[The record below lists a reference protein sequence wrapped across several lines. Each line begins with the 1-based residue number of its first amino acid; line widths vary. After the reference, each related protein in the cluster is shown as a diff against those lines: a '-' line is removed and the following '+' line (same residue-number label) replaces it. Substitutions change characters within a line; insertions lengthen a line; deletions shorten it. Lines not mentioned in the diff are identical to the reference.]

1 MIPGY
6 TLNWNDPVR
15 IKTRS
20 RMMEIQVEIGPQ
32 AKEEIYGA
40 LAADPIENVALVV
53 FVDEKE
59 ECCGVGF
66 EVILADEKE
75 VPPVV
80 YLRVGESNGW
90 PVYMAEELVPSD
102 SGRLMINV
110 DRANSRLAAL
120 FIGTEVDPVPRP

>member
-1 MIPGY
+1 
-6 TLNWNDPVR
+6 
-15 IKTRS
+15 
-20 RMMEIQVEIGPQ
+20 MMEIQVEIGQQ
-32 AKEEIYGA
+32 AKDEIDSV
-40 LAADPIENVALVV
+40 LAADPLEKVAMVV
-53 FVDEKE
+53 YADETE

-66 EVILADEKE
+66 EVILVEEKE
-75 VPPVV
+75 VPPLG

-90 PVYMAEELVPSD
+90 PVYIAEELVPSG